1 MDRLRTRSTNRNI
14 HPAGSSEILCL
25 SYYLDHNHLHSG
37 RCLRSTVTS
46 LKACT
51 CMYRKLN
58 PNVLMMKSAQDGVR
72 IFGAESL
79 NRTRDRRILL
89 QRPMRSNAVVKGR
102 IVFQNPAQMFLA
114 QDNDVV

>member
-1 MDRLRTRSTNRNI
+1 MPDNQGEYLMDRIRTRSTNRNI

-51 CMYRKLN
+51 CMYRPPK
-58 PNVLMMKSAQDGVR
+58 MAC
-72 IFGAESL
+72 E
-79 NRTRDRRILL
+79 
-89 QRPMRSNAVVKGR
+89 
-102 IVFQNPAQMFLA
+102 FLA
-114 QDNDVV
+114 PNR